1 MIEASAKFVK
11 AKMKDWKESNI
22 NLQKGIVSLY
32 ACYATLENV
41 GKRTV
46 AAVMSFFV
54 DKLGDVKLVNLIKPV
69 LMDLAEL
76 VTPKFISNQIIKYA
90 ATAKGPK
97 ILQESCVV
105 LKDICDEFGSSGVP
119 LKETIDYGKLA
130 AAHTTPTV
138 RQAANALFVELYK
151 HVGDGIRSFMTDIK
165 ESTLKLIDAELDKN
179 TKYAK
184 GEHEKKRTVR
194 GAAAEPEPGPSAGG
208 KKGKAAAVDDDP
220 FADLPRENISKKL
233 NAKLME

>member
-1 MIEASAKFVK
+1 MSKEAAIDKATEYFSGGIIAKFEAAKWQEKKEAFEELCAELTEKQPPPDVIEASAKFVK

-22 NLQKGIVSLY
+22 NLQKGIVALY
-32 ACYATLENV
+32 ACYATLDHV

-46 AAVMSFFV
+46 ATAMSFFV

-105 LKDICDEFGSSGVP
+105 LTNICDEFGSSGVP

-165 ESTLKLIDAELDKN
+165 DSTLKLIDAELDK
-179 TKYAK
+179 T
-184 GEHEKKRTVR
+184 T
-194 GAAAEPEPGPSAGG
+194 
-208 KKGKAAAVDDDP
+208 
-220 FADLPRENISKKL
+220 
-233 NAKLME
+233 

>member
-1 MIEASAKFVK
+1 
-11 AKMKDWKESNI
+11 MKDWKESNP
-22 NLQKGIVSLY
+22 NLQKGIISLY
-32 ACYATLENV
+32 ACYAKLDGL

-46 AAVMSFFV
+46 AAVMSFLV
-54 DKLGDVKLVNLIKPV
+54 DKLGDVKLVGLIKPV
-69 LMDLAEL
+69 LMDLGEA

-90 ATAKGPK
+90 ATAKGPN

-165 ESTLKLIDAELDKN
+165 ESTLKLVDAELDKT

-184 GEHEKKRTVR
+184 GEHEKKRFAK
-194 GAAAEPEPGPSAGG
+194 GAADPEPGAGGGG
-208 KKGKAAAVDDDP
+208 KKSKPVDDDDDP
-220 FADLPRENISKKL
+220 FASLPREDIAKKL
-233 NAKLME
+233 NPKLME

>member
-1 MIEASAKFVK
+1 MIVEEDLGAGLTKEAAIEKASEYFSPGIIAKFDADKWQEKKEAFEELCAELTEKQPPPDIIEASAKFVK

-22 NLQKGIVSLY
+22 NLQKGIVALY
-32 ACYATLENV
+32 QCYATLDHV

-76 VTPKFISNQIIKYA
+76 VTPKFVSNQIIKFA

-105 LKDICDEFGSSGVP
+105 LTNICDEFGSSGVP

-165 ESTLKLIDAELDKN
+165 ESTLKLIDAELDK
-179 TKYAK
+179 T
-184 GEHEKKRTVR
+184 T
-194 GAAAEPEPGPSAGG
+194 
-208 KKGKAAAVDDDP
+208 
-220 FADLPRENISKKL
+220 
-233 NAKLME
+233 